1 MTVSRPLKVL
11 FAIAEA
17 YPLAKVG
24 GLGDVGAALPKAL
37 AQRGH
42 DVRLVLPRYASM
54 ELGQVHGSIR
64 VSLGQRHREDMDVRS
79 LGRQRDVHVLVID
92 RRVAPYRLYGYADDD
107 VAPFV
112 AFSQAVAAFA
122 AEDDWRP
129 DIIHVHDW
137 HCALVPTYARI
148 GRRGRA
154 LAETGTVLTIHNLA
168 HQGRVRPVDRALLG
182 LKSGV
187 DGSLLASGITFADA
201 VTTVSPGYLSEIL
214 TPAHGLGMDGLLRAR
229 RHVMGAILNGIDYD
243 EFAPEVDP
251 HIPATY
257 GKDTLERKRLNK
269 LALQRKS
276 GLTPD
281 PDRPVAGMV
290 ARLSAQKGIDLL
302 CSSLSGLVALG
313 AQVVVVGSGDGRYRR
328 DLQQAAAVH
337 PGTVAFHPTGD
348 EATARLVYAG
358 SDVFLSPS
366 AYEPFG
372 LAPLVALR
380 YGSIPVVRRT
390 GGLADTIPD
399 HRVDPQLGLGFTFAQ
414 RCREELVASVAAA
427 LAVYRN
433 GTAWTSLQKRAM
445 ATDFSWERPAHGYE
459 ELYLR
464 TLARRRR
471 KAPALVPALAGTS
484 STGDRCA

>member
-54 ELGQVHGSIR
+54 QLGQLRTSIR
-64 VSLGQRHREDMDVRS
+64 VPLGRRHGEEMDVRS
-79 LGRQRDVHVLVID
+79 LGRLGDVHVLVID
-92 RRVAPYRLYGYADDD
+92 RRGAPYRLYGYADDD

-112 AFSQAVAAFA
+112 AFSKAVATFA

-137 HCALVPTYARI
+137 HCALVPAYARV
-148 GRRGRA
+148 GRQGEV
-154 LAETGTVLTIHNLA
+154 LAGTGTVLTIHNLA
-168 HQGRVRPVDRALLG
+168 HQGRLGARDRALLG
-182 LKSGV
+182 MAVPGH
-187 DGSLLASGITFADA
+187 GSVLASGIACADA
-201 VTTVSPGYLSEIL
+201 VTTVSRGYLSEIL
-214 TPAHGLGMDGLLRAR
+214 TPDHGLGMDGLLRAR
-229 RHVMGAILNGIDYD
+229 RHVVGAILNGIDYD
-243 EFAPEVDP
+243 EFAPEADP

-257 GKDTLERKRLNK
+257 GKDCLERKRLNK
-269 LALQRKS
+269 LVLQRKS
-276 GLTPD
+276 GLTDD
-281 PDRPVAGMV
+281 PGRPLAGMV

-302 CSSLSGLVALG
+302 CSSLAGLVALG
-313 AQVVVVGSGDGRYRR
+313 AQVVVVGCGDDRYRR
-328 DLQQAAAVH
+328 DLERAAARH

-358 SDVFLSPS
+358 SDLFLSPS

-380 YGSIPVVRRT
+380 YGAIPVVRRT

-399 HRVDPQLGLGFTFAQ
+399 HREDPGTGLGFTFAR
-414 RCREELVASVAAA
+414 RCPQELVASLAAA
-427 LAVYRN
+427 LTVYRDRK
-433 GTAWTSLQKRAM
+433 AWSALQRRAM
-445 ATDFSWERPAHGYE
+445 ATDFSWSGPARDYE
-459 ELYLR
+459 ELYVR
-464 TLARRRR
+464 TLAGRSYR
-471 KAPALVPALAGTS
+471 APALAAALVGASDSG
-484 STGDRCA
+484 GRCA